1 MNHQVASFANRRNN
15 GCLRSSTARRRW
27 AWLGTEGEAWLVS
40 PATLGLRQVPPLALS
55 LLRPLAC
62 LEFRSRNV
70 RSENLTTRNHEESKP
85 MSMTVAPM
93 AWLHVVC
100 CGAP

>member
-55 LLRPLAC
+55 LLRAPL
-62 LEFRSRNV
+62 
-70 RSENLTTRNHEESKP
+70 H
-85 MSMTVAPM
+85 
-93 AWLHVVC
+93 AWSSVPGMFDLRI
-100 CGAP
+100 